1 MIAARRI
8 IILNFR
14 ISFESRQNSGMT
26 IVLRPQEADNLKGF
40 RVKVTLLRSNDVV
53 VNELQNE
60 SEKDK

>member
-1 MIAARRI
+1 
-8 IILNFR
+8 
-14 ISFESRQNSGMT
+14 MT
-26 IVLRPQEADNLKGF
+26 IVLRPQETDNLKGF